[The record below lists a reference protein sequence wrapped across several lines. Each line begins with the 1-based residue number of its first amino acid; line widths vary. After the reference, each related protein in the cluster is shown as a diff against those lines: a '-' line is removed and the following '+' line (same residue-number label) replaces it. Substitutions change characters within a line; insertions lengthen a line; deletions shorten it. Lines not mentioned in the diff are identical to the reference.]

1 MPAAAKKP
9 VSSNSGGGE
18 PPDAGVRGGFAE
30 RHGPTVLMVA
40 GMVLMLAAG
49 AAALLDRPWPSLG
62 SIAAVGLL
70 ALALGALLGRME
82 GRFKILGLSGTLRP
96 NGGHHE
102 SRG

>member
-1 MPAAAKKP
+1 MPACGA
-9 VSSNSGGGE
+9 
-18 PPDAGVRGGFAE
+18 DFAE

-96 NGGHHE
+96 NGGTMNLAGDCQVPLPSHE
-102 SRG
+102 H